1 MNIQSLFI
9 IQDDYEHFPSRSLIG
24 EHALTFKDCIRDLE
38 NTTKCNVLYNQRR
51 TQVLKELK
59 SLNEGIEPDDLV
71 LLYIS
76 GYLTMEDKQLY
87 LLTQDSEA
95 DAIEFSGIN
104 LQQIIHRLNNLS
116 SKQQCII
123 LDCTLSTDS
132 PRAEI
137 ISHLEDQFALSTST
151 TVDHRLLIW
160 DGGIRAGDDSYLTY
174 YMGHSLK
181 EFPEAIEGLVTFRAL
196 LDYVESSLKENEQ
209 TQLVWSTEYSNAK
222 KFSLITSEIKFVKPE
237 ESRIFFSYKR
247 EDEDIVRRFYDEMLS
262 RGAQPIWLDRERLKP
277 GDDWSGEI
285 TRALNNCTTLVLF
298 VSKATLFSHVIAED
312 EVTYFESLHTEE
324 RPRRIIP
331 VLLEPDVMSAG
342 SHADNAQYH
351 KGDPRLIQAHKTL
364 EAVINRIN
372 WLSTTPFNE
381 DPEGIF
387 LALSMNLP
395 KVPFQVPTL
404 LKVDAGEFWMG
415 ERGREQ
421 RVYLDEFWI
430 SEHPVTIREFAHFVN
445 ANGLHTTDL
454 FPKAFRQELFRSHR
468 TRQDWY
474 SEDTGALEQY
484 AQEYPH
490 MPMTGLTWLQAYA
503 YCNWLNRVTGLPDFF
518 HLPTSVQWEK
528 AARGTERFRFPWG
541 NTWQDS
547 VANTKES
554 GHGQI
559 LPCGMMGEA
568 GNSPYGCQD
577 MAGNIWEWT
586 LSAPFDVDDTDLLR
600 EELPRII
607 RGGDF
612 KSDQS
617 MAWTYTIVSESMRPQ
632 YYGSTLGVRLISH
645 HNYPT
650 EQESE

>member
-9 IQDDYEHFPSRSLIG
+9 IQDDYEHFPARPSIG
-24 EHALTFKDCIRDLE
+24 KHAITFKDTIRDLE
-38 NTTKCNVLYNQRR
+38 NTAKCIVLHNKRR

-59 SLNEGIEPDDLV
+59 SLNNGVESDDLV

-76 GYLTMEDKQLY
+76 AYLAIDDDQLY
-87 LLTQDSEA
+87 LLVQDSES
-95 DAIEFSGIN
+95 DAIEFSSIN
-104 LQQIIHRLNNLS
+104 LTQIIHRLNNLS
-116 SKQQCII
+116 CKYQCII
-123 LDCTLSTDS
+123 LDCTLPADNS
-132 PRAEI
+132 RAEI
-137 ISHLEDQFALSTST
+137 ISHLDQFALSPST
-151 TVDHRLLIW
+151 TVERRLLIW
-160 DGGIRAGDDSYLTY
+160 DGGIRVDDNSYLTY

-181 EFPEAIEGLVTFRAL
+181 EFPESIEGLVTFRAL
-196 LDYVESSLKENEQ
+196 LDYVEASLLENNQ
-209 TQLVWSTEYSNAK
+209 TQSVWYAEYNNTK
-222 KFSLITSEIKFVKPE
+222 KFSLITSEIKSIKPE

-247 EDEDIVRRFYDEMLS
+247 EDEAIVRRFYDEMLS

-285 TRALNNCTTLVLF
+285 TRALDNCTVLVLF
-298 VSKATLFSHVIAED
+298 VSKATLFSYVIAED

-331 VLLEPDVMSAG
+331 VLLEPDVMSTN
-342 SHADNAQYH
+342 SHTDNAQYH
-351 KGDPRLIQAHKTL
+351 KGDARLIQACETL
-364 EAVINRIN
+364 KEVINRIN
-372 WLSTTPFNE
+372 WLSTTPFSE
-381 DPEGIF
+381 DPEGTF
-387 LALSMNLP
+387 LTLSTNLP
-395 KVPFQVPTL
+395 KVPFQLPKL
-404 LKVDAGEFWMG
+404 LKVEAGEFWMG
-415 ERGREQ
+415 ERGREK

-430 SEHPVTIREFAHFVN
+430 SEWPVTVREFAHFVN
-445 ANGLHTTDL
+445 ANGLHSTDL
-454 FPKAFRQELFRSHR
+454 FPEAFRQELFRSHR

-474 SEDTGALEQY
+474 TDDTGALEQY
-484 AQEYPH
+484 AQEYPQ

-503 YCNWLNRVTGLPDFF
+503 YCNWLNRVSGLPDFF
-518 HLPTSVQWEK
+518 RIPTSAQWEK
-528 AARGTERFRFPWG
+528 AARGADGFRFPWG
-541 NTWQDS
+541 NTWQDGI
-547 VANTKES
+547 ANTKEA

-586 LSAPFDVDDTDLLR
+586 LSAPFDVDEDDLLR

-617 MAWTYTIVSESMRPQ
+617 MTWTYSIVSELMRPQ
-632 YYGSTLGVRLISH
+632 YYGSTLGIRLISH

-650 EQESE
+650 KQEDK